1 MLDSGFRGKTF
12 GRHILRLAQESHG
25 PQSRMRYHALDALA
39 SDAARLNHEMLVVS
53 AIHHFCPLRLIQVEV
68 GRLPSTILPST
79 QSSKW
84 NNGGRDCADGFMLQG
99 SCFTGPV
106 GTMTWPSLE
115 AQGSSR
121 DEDLATSFRA
131 SVAVVVVCLYLSPLS
146 ATGQQDEAFRPTI
159 AQSNRC
165 GPDRF
170 CRCRHCIIFTDK
182 ILRGGLKPGPL
193 LHRHPVVR

>member
-1 MLDSGFRGKTF
+1 MLDSGFCGKTF

-25 PQSRMRYHALDALA
+25 PQPRMRYHALDALA

-131 SVAVVVVCLYLSPLS
+131 SSCCRGCLSVPV
-146 ATGQQDEAFRPTI
+146 TFV
-159 AQSNRC
+159 SNRAARRSF
-165 GPDRF
+165 PSHYRAV
-170 CRCRHCIIFTDK
+170 
-182 ILRGGLKPGPL
+182 KPVWSRPFL
-193 LHRHPVVR
+193 QM